1 MILRE
6 ITCIRF
12 GKAGAHPQLA
22 LGIAIAPKT
31 LSFITTSQFK
41 RLLRFFRFSLRF
53 LLRFIVQFC
62 YLLRKCGLLAHTSAA
77 FLKNCCTEKL
87 FSCLRLV
94 FCTLFKTKASGENL
108 PPDAFSIGRYFLK
121 ITAYFAL
128 VSTSSFSFASKS
140 SSCMLPKSPF
150 FLERTATVFCSTS
163 LSPMVI
169 IYGTFSSTACR
180 IL

>member
-1 MILRE
+1 MI
-6 ITCIRF
+6 
-12 GKAGAHPQLA
+12 QLF
-22 LGIAIAPKT
+22 LNWTVSKHAIAAGKQSCKIKFAPQMWATRPHLASIFEKLLDQKT
-31 LSFITTSQFK
+31 FSCLRLISCNRFK
-41 RLLRFFRFSLRF
+41 NN
-53 LLRFIVQFC
+53 
-62 YLLRKCGLLAHTSAA
+62 LLRKCGLLAHTSAA

-87 FSCLRLV
+87 FICLRLV

-108 PPDAFSIGRYFLK
+108 LPPDAFSIDYDFVK
-121 ITAYFAL
+121 ATAYFAL

-169 IYGTFSSTACR
+169 IYGTFSSTA
-180 IL
+180 

>member
-1 MILRE
+1 M
-6 ITCIRF
+6 
-12 GKAGAHPQLA
+12 GQLLKMQLQQRKQVA
-22 LGIAIAPKT
+22 K
-31 LSFITTSQFK
+31 FN
-41 RLLRFFRFSLRF
+41 
-53 LLRFIVQFC
+53 
-62 YLLRKCGLLAHTSAA
+62 LLRKCGLLAHTSAA

-94 FCTLFKTKASGENL
+94 FCILFKTKASGENL
-108 PPDAFSIGRYFLK
+108 PPDAFSIDCDFVK
-121 ITAYFAL
+121 ATAYFAL

-169 IYGTFSSTACR
+169 IYCTFSSTACR